1 MATSR
6 VMWVMLINDREALAW
21 LVLWLE
27 APGAASTYSY
37 RGALL
42 WWSPS
47 SDTKEVLHPFPH
59 VASMCRS
66 LLSQTSVSCC
76 TNSAEVQVLLYS
88 DMAELRCCTSAG
100 FHGEL
105 IPESLI

>member
-6 VMWVMLINDREALAW
+6 GMWVMLISDREALAW
-21 LVLWLE
+21 LEHWLR
-27 APGAASTYSY
+27 APGAASTCLYTDAS
-37 RGALL
+37 L

-59 VASMCRS
+59 TASTCRS
-66 LLSQTSVSCC
+66 LLSQTSVSSY
-76 TNSAEVQVLLYS
+76 TNSAEVQVLLYGEV
-88 DMAELRCCTSAG
+88 AELQCCTSAG